1 MPIYMDVHE
10 GLNGATQADVDAAH
24 QVEAETQAEFG
35 VNILSYWFSESE
47 GKAFCMGSAPSE
59 EALIESH
66 QGSHG
71 LLPSNIIEIDPPAL
85 AQFLGD
91 TSSDS
96 HERAMVN
103 GTLDSGLRV
112 IMFTDIQGSTDVS
125 MKYGDLAA
133 VDLVNRHD
141 AVVREALKTFSGRE
155 IKHTGDGIL
164 AIFVS
169 VTKAVEATLAIQ
181 EACAQ
186 AVSTPNL
193 AIKIGLSAGEP
204 VSQNKDLYGAAVNLA
219 ARICDHASGDQT
231 LVSGTV
237 RNLSIGKKH
246 TFIEQG
252 SIELKGFPDPVPLFE
267 IAPEDAA

>member
-10 GLNGATQADVDAAH
+10 GLDGATQAQVDAAH
-24 QVEAETQAEFG
+24 QVEEATQAEYG

-47 GKAFCMGSAPSE
+47 GKAFCMGSAPSS
-59 EALIESH
+59 EALMESH

-71 LLPSNIIEIDPPAL
+71 LLPSNVIEIDPPTL

-91 TSSDS
+91 TTSDS
-96 HERAMVN
+96 HERATVN
-103 GTLDSGLRV
+103 GNLDTGLRI
-112 IMFTDIQGSTDVS
+112 IMFTDIKGSTDVS
-125 MKYGDLAA
+125 VEHGDLAA

-141 AVVREALKTFSGRE
+141 AVVRDALKRFSGRE

-169 VTKAVEATLAIQ
+169 VTKAVEATIAIQ

-186 AVSTPNL
+186 AVATPNL

-231 LVSGTV
+231 LASGTV
-237 RNLSIGKKH
+237 RNLSIGKNHRFVEK
-246 TFIEQG
+246 G

-267 IAPEDAA
+267 IAPDDAS